1 MGRLCVEMTLVL
13 VWLEKTEWRL
23 RDQLEAT
30 LLNQGRDDAVQTM
43 TVRFEQFTE
52 IFRVERSSLEFS
64 RICRLG
70 VRLSPNPDAV
80 T

>member
-1 MGRLCVEMTLVL
+1 MGRLCVEMTLAL
-13 VWLEKTEWRL
+13 VRLEKTEWRL

-52 IFRVERSSLEFS
+52 ICRV
-64 RICRLG
+64 
-70 VRLSPNPDAV
+70 
-80 T
+80 